1 MKVFI
6 SADIEGITGT
16 THDDETDARKP
27 DYGEFREQ
35 MTAEVHAACEGAR
48 AAGADEIWV
57 KDAHDTGRNLLAAKL
72 PRDIRLVRGWSGHP
86 FSMVQELDG
95 TFSALIMIGYH
106 SRAGMPTS
114 PLAHTMTGSVTHVKL
129 NDRFA
134 SEFLL
139 HAYAAESFGVPVVF
153 VSGDEGLCEEV
164 GAVNPAIGVVA
175 VKRGVGSSTI
185 SIHPAVA
192 VDKIRVGVEAALRA
206 DLDRCHIPL
215 PNRFVLEIR
224 YRDHGRAYRAGFY
237 PGAQPLNSFT
247 VRFDHGDYMDV
258 MRTLLFV
265 L

>member
-6 SADIEGITGT
+6 SADIEGITGA

-27 DYGEFREQ
+27 DYAEFREQ
-35 MTAEVHAACEGAR
+35 MTAEVNAACEGAR
-48 AAGADEIWV
+48 AAGAEEIWV

-86 FSMVQELDG
+86 LSMIQELDAS
-95 TFSALIMIGYH
+95 FAAVLMIGYH
-106 SRAGMPTS
+106 SRAGIPGS
-114 PLAHTMTGSVTHVKL
+114 PLAHTMSDAVTYIKI

-139 HAYAAESFGVPVVF
+139 HAYAAASFGVPVAF
-153 VSGDEGLCEEV
+153 VSGDQGLCEEV
-164 GAVNPAIGVVA
+164 SSVNPAIGVVA
-175 VKRGVGSSTI
+175 VKHGVGNSVV

-192 VDKIRVGVEAALRA
+192 VDKIRGGVEASLRS
-206 DLDRCHIPL
+206 DRSRHLISL
-215 PNRFVLEIR
+215 PDRFTLEIR
-224 YRDHGRAYRAGFY
+224 YREHGRAYRAGFY
-237 PGAQPLNSFT
+237 PGAQPLDPFT
-247 VRFDHGDYMDV
+247 VTFAHVHYMDV